1 MGMGRCNQLY
11 SLGAYSL
18 GKTNK
23 MSCSSRD
30 IKAQMRGAVQAQ
42 GFSVENAREDTEP
55 LLAVLAG
62 LPSHQLWVGS
72 TQMPG
77 VLRRILGR
85 GGFATTQSLCSAF
98 SPPQSPCTGYR
109 EGPGHVGPIPP
120 QLNTVGL
127 QGQQQ

>member
-1 MGMGRCNQLY
+1 MGRCNQLY

-18 GKTNK
+18 GKTKK
-23 MSCSSRD
+23 MSCSSRE
-30 IKAQMRGAVQAQ
+30 IKAQMREAVQTQ
-42 GFSVENAREDTEP
+42 RFSVGNVREDTEP

-62 LPSHQLWVGS
+62 LPSHQLWDGS

-77 VLRRILGR
+77 VPRRILGR
-85 GGFATTQSLCSAF
+85 GGFASTQSLCSAF
-98 SPPQSPCTGYR
+98 SPPHSPCTGYR
-109 EGPGHVGPIPP
+109 KGPGDVGPIPS